1 MEPIYLTR
9 LLDAP
14 SATTTGVNP
23 SVVNA
28 SEQPENL
35 QGLIPITKMFDVDT
49 FEGADGNRY
58 RVQGFDAPEVSKL
71 FRDNE
76 TGGATYKP
84 GTAGGTGSLKAFNKF
99 MQDNGPFYIRDM
111 DVDAAHDRKTGR
123 VIDSQGRDVG
133 EQMMLAGAVK
143 IHEGVTADQLEDRAF
158 GQYARSLGYSDPNQ
172 EKYDALASD
181 INQAMVS
188 EGYDPMVFKK
198 MAINEAEYARNPD
211 AYLSDIV
218 KYRSNDRDIMNR
230 AYSPF
235 SSSFG
240 SAFVG
245 VKEAG
250 YGIASMIG
258 TVIGDKDLENW
269 GESGVY
275 RAGDELSQRAQ
286 VLLDYKEVENAGDA
300 FQFVANNVAMS
311 LPYMATTMAS
321 IAAAGPTM
329 GASLA
334 VPASLYT
341 GAIWNE
347 QADDAKSAALALTGG
362 VMQGAIDIFGGKV
375 LLSTFGKMGTPKE
388 ILKAGADEFKRLNIP
403 EETAALMTKQQLAK
417 VSTEM
422 ADIVK
427 KQIRSRERI
436 GEILKGSGVGA
447 ASEAV
452 TEATQELIGYTAAH
466 LKDDSFNFTDAS
478 ERMISAAVAG
488 GSIGGAFSGAGG
500 LWDQAKTEQAIWAGS
515 TADGSGVSNSGT
527 RAQEELAKYGGIA
540 SNEENADRA
549 RLQVSIKNDIATDLL
564 KKRQLGATLTQEET
578 TKLREVQTD
587 DSFGDKGA
595 RGDMDAEVKNL
606 SDLLWKGVSEI
617 PGLWRGSTRN
627 AFTETLKS
635 QSRAVRKLSG
645 MFGGELQKTFSGAT
659 FEEFKGNL
667 AAKYE
672 NMVGDSTEIYAKL
685 NYGRRVSGKDRGRIS
700 DELYEIGQASVDKD
714 GNPDY
719 SKIPQVI
726 NEINAKRKGDQKID
740 PNLAQDY
747 KSVLENAEKTA
758 QAMWSD
764 QNKYY
769 KEAGGELGKVKNYL
783 ATFKTLDKAAVARE
797 QVKFK
802 ALLKGE
808 YNLSDKAANDIV
820 ENILE
825 NPLKA
830 DIDGLLNGDGAFSV
844 TKGTPIPGSHRS
856 RSLGL
861 AQNTKFAN
869 FMERDFFANVDY
881 AAKSAARFQGYQKY
895 VGINGNVINQLLEE
909 AKAEGVPQV
918 AIDKLGRQMRDY
930 LDAESGNYKR
940 ATSEFGKSIQRIQ
953 KNFITYMVFVG
964 LPLATVSSLVELSL
978 TMKSLSNEQ
987 IFGKGGIKVMGQEL
1001 GNMFYN
1007 AGGEMA
1013 SVVTRTHFTNRESA
1027 AMKQLRELG
1036 YFDSQVGAAS
1046 KTGVTETNA
1055 LRQSL
1060 LSVFFKWNGLQ
1071 GWTQMTRAI
1080 RAGISWDYMF
1090 NHLETISGHP
1100 EGYPLTNAVEE
1111 AYEHLRNLGLDTG
1124 KINELTVLGIKTKL
1138 GTATEADM
1146 ARLKDLT
1153 QVATTNFINDAIM
1166 MPGAAN
1172 RPLIYQDPR
1181 FALFTQFQGFIS
1193 VFQSTFIPKL
1203 WGEYIKRGSPEMTY
1217 QAFSM
1222 MVLMIAMGFASQE
1235 LKDRLKFGG
1244 ENPYL
1249 DDFEKGRRAINSS
1262 GLLGT
1267 GERVINT
1274 VFPIYQ
1280 SRTDNVG
1287 EWAAGEVIGQ
1297 APVLSSITSMAGG
1310 IADLIQQDTDMGVN
1324 KLLKATPIGPFT
1336 ALRHKVRDA
1345 ITGKNKNDWEI

>member
-1 MEPIYLTR
+1 MPQYLEEMLDLPTPSAAGITPPVAAAPE
-9 LLDAP
+9 LLD
-14 SATTTGVNP
+14 
-23 SVVNA
+23 
-28 SEQPENL
+28 EL
-35 QGLIPITKMFDVDT
+35 KGLPQVAKLLDYDT
-49 FEGADGNRY
+49 AVGTDGGSPY
-58 RVQGFDAPEVSKL
+58 RFQGFDAPEIAKVIHDKVTG
-71 FRDNE
+71 E
-76 TGGATYKP
+76 TTYKP
-84 GTAGGTGSLKAFNKF
+84 GTAGGMGSLKAFEKF
-99 MQDNGPFYIRDM
+99 MAENGPFYIKDM
-111 DVDAAHDRKTGR
+111 GVDAAHDRRTGR
-123 VIDSQGRDVG
+123 LLDSQGRDVIN
-133 EQMMLAGAVK
+133 ELMISGAAKPVT
-143 IHEGVTADQLEDRAF
+143 GVTADQLESVSF
-158 GQYARSLGYSDPNQ
+158 GQYLKSSGYSDPNQ

-181 INQAMVS
+181 INHAMVS
-188 EGYDPMVFKK
+188 EGYDPMVFKE
-198 MAINEAEYARNPD
+198 MAINEAQYASNPE

-235 SSSFG
+235 SSAFG
-240 SAFVG
+240 SALVG

-250 YGIASMIG
+250 YGMASMIG
-258 TVIGDKDLENW
+258 NSLGLEELENW

-275 RAGDELSQRAQ
+275 RAGDEISQRAQ
-286 VLLDYKEVENAGDA
+286 VLLDYKEVEDAGDA
-300 FQFVANNVAMS
+300 FEFVANNVAMS

-347 QADDAKSAALALTGG
+347 QADDAKSASLALTGG
-362 VMQGAIDIFGGKV
+362 VMQGVIDVAGGKF
-375 LLSTFGKMGTPKE
+375 LLNSFGKMGTPKE
-388 ILKAGADEFKRLNIP
+388 ILKKGKEELIKLGKSP
-403 EETAALMTKQQLAK
+403 EDIANMTKIELAK

-422 ADIVK
+422 ADLVK
-427 KQIRSRERI
+427 GQIRSRERI
-436 GEILKGSGVGA
+436 GEILKGVGISGS
-447 ASEAV
+447 SEAA

-466 LKDDSFNFTDAS
+466 LKDDSFNFTDAAD
-478 ERMISAAVAG
+478 RMVSAAVAG
-488 GSIGGAFSGAGG
+488 GSIGGAFSSAGS

-515 TADGSGVSNSGT
+515 TADGSGVSDSGT
-527 RAQEELAKYGGIA
+527 RAQEELAKFGKIA
-540 SNEENADRA
+540 TNEENADEA
-549 RLQVSIKNDIATDLL
+549 RVKA
-564 KKRQLGATLTQEET
+564 K
-578 TKLREVQTD
+578 VQTND
-587 DSFGDKGA
+587 TDSFGDKGA

-606 SDLLWKGVSEI
+606 SDLLWKGVTEI

-635 QSRAVRKLSG
+635 QSRSVRKLAD
-645 MFGGELQKTFSGAT
+645 MFGGNLQKTFSGAS
-659 FEEFKGNL
+659 FEEFKANL
-667 AAKYE
+667 ASKYE

-685 NYGRRVSGKDRGRIS
+685 NYGRRVNSKDRGRIS
-700 DELYEIGQASVDKD
+700 DELYEIGQAAVDKD

-726 NEINAKRKGDQKID
+726 SEINAKRKGDQKID
-740 PNLAQDY
+740 PNLAQEY

-758 QAMWSD
+758 QAMYED

-769 KEAGGELGKVKNYL
+769 EEAGGKLGKVKNYL
-783 ATFKTLDKAAVARE
+783 ATFKTLDKAAIARE
-797 QVKFK
+797 PVKFK
-802 ALLKGE
+802 VLLKEE
-808 YNLSDKAANDIV
+808 YNLSDKAANEIV
-820 ENILE
+820 ENILD

-830 DIDGLLNGDGAFSV
+830 DIDGLLDGDGAFSV

-861 AQNTKFAN
+861 AQNKKFAN

-909 AKAEGVPQV
+909 AKAEGVPQ
-918 AIDKLGRQMRDY
+918 ADIDKLAKQMRDY

-940 ATSEFGKSIQRIQ
+940 ATSEFGKLIQKIQ

-978 TMKSLSNEQ
+978 TMKGLSNEQ
-987 IFGKGGIKVMGQEL
+987 IFGKGGIKTMGKEL
-1001 GNMFYN
+1001 ANMFYN
-1007 AGGEMA
+1007 AGGELA
-1013 SVVTRTHFTNRESA
+1013 SVVTRKHFTNRESA
-1027 AMKQLRELG
+1027 AMQQLRELG

-1055 LRQSL
+1055 LRQNL

-1080 RAGISWDYMF
+1080 RAGIAWDYMF

-1124 KINELTVLGIKTKL
+1124 KINELTILGLKVKL
-1138 GTATEADM
+1138 DTATEAEL

-1280 SRTDNVG
+1280 SRTDSVG
-1287 EWAAGEVIGQ
+1287 EWAAGEVVGQ

-1310 IADLIQQDTDMGVN
+1310 VADLIQQDTDMGVN

-1345 ITGKNKNDWEI
+1345 ITGKNENDWEI

>member
-1 MEPIYLTR
+1 MPQYLNDI
-9 LLDAP
+9 LDQPTAKA
-14 SATTTGVNP
+14 SGATPPVAGATELP
-23 SVVNA
+23 F
-28 SEQPENL
+28 EL
-35 QGLIPITKMFDVDT
+35 QGLPQVTELLDVDT
-49 FEGADGNRY
+49 VLGSDGGGSY
-58 RVQGFDAPEVSKL
+58 RVQGIDAPEVAKVI
-71 FRDNE
+71 RNDE
-76 TGGATYKP
+76 TGETTYKP
-84 GTAGGTGSLKAFNKF
+84 GTAGGTGSLKAFQEF
-99 MQDNGPFYIRDM
+99 MDTNGPFYIKDM
-111 DVDAAHDRKTGR
+111 GVDAAYGR
-123 VIDSQGRDVG
+123 RTARILDAQGRDVVT
-133 EQMMLAGAVK
+133 EMMISGALDPVT
-143 IHEGVTADQLEDRAF
+143 GVTAEQLQDRAF
-158 GQYARSLGYSDPNQ
+158 GKYARTSEYSDPNQ
-172 EKYDALASD
+172 ERYDALATD
-181 INQAMVS
+181 VQQAMAS
-188 EGYDPMVFKK
+188 QGYDPMQFKA
-198 MAINEAEYARNPD
+198 MAINEAQYASNPE

-235 SSSFG
+235 SNSVG
-240 SAFVG
+240 TALVG

-250 YGIASMIG
+250 YGMASLIG
-258 TVIGDKDLENW
+258 NSIGNEDLENW
-269 GESGVY
+269 AESGVY
-275 RAGDELSQRAQ
+275 RAGDVMSKRAQ

-300 FQFVANNVAMS
+300 FQFVANNTAMS

-334 VPASLYT
+334 IPASLYT

-362 VMQGAIDIFGGKV
+362 VMQGVIDVMGGRF
-375 LLSTFGKMGTPKE
+375 LLKSFGKMGTPKE
-388 ILKAGADEFKRLNIP
+388 ILKAGSDELKRLEIP
-403 EETAALMTKQQLAK
+403 EDVAALLTKQQLAK

-436 GEILKGSGVGA
+436 GEILKGTGAGA
-447 ASEAV
+447 ASESV
-452 TEATQELIGYTAAH
+452 TEATQEFIGYTAAH
-466 LKDDSFNFTDAS
+466 LKDDSFNFTDALD
-478 ERMISAAVAG
+478 RVVSAAIAG
-488 GSIGGAFSGAGG
+488 GSIGGAFSSAGS
-500 LWDQAKTEQAIWAGS
+500 LWDQAKTEQAVWAGS
-515 TADGSGVSNSGT
+515 RADGSGTSDSGT
-527 RAQEELAKYGGIA
+527 RAQEELAKYGRIA
-540 SNEENADRA
+540 TNEENADEA
-549 RLQVSIKNDIATDLL
+549 RGKVYPEGKSKSKGNS
-564 KKRQLGATLTQEET
+564 KKARSRLNNQP
-578 TKLREVQTD
+578 
-587 DSFGDKGA
+587 DSFGDKGS
-595 RGDMDAEVKNL
+595 RGDLKAEVKNL

-627 AFTETLKS
+627 AFTETLKG
-635 QSRAVRKLSG
+635 QSRAIRKLSG

-672 NMVGDSTEIYAKL
+672 NMMGNPLEIYAKL
-685 NYGRRVSGKDRGRIS
+685 NYGRRVNAKDRGRIS
-700 DELYEIGQASVDKD
+700 DDLYEIGQAAVDKD

-726 NEINAKRKGDQKID
+726 SEINAKRKGEEID

-747 KSVLENAEKTA
+747 KNVLENAEKTA
-758 QAMWSD
+758 QSMWSD

-769 KEAGGELGKVKNYL
+769 EEAGGALGKVKNYL
-783 ATFKTLDKAAVARE
+783 ATFKTLDKAAIARE

-802 ALLKGE
+802 ALLKEE

-830 DIDGLLNGDGAFSV
+830 DIDGLLAGDGAFSV

-861 AQNTKFAN
+861 AQNKKFAQ

-895 VGINGNVINQLLEE
+895 VGLNGKIINQLLEE
-909 AKAEGVPQV
+909 AKAEGVPQD
-918 AIDKLGRQMRDY
+918 AIDKLARQMRDY

-940 ATSEFGKSIQRIQ
+940 ATSEFGKLIQKIQ

-978 TMKSLSNEQ
+978 TMKGLTNEQ
-987 IFGKGGIKVMGQEL
+987 IFGKGGLKVMGQEL

-1007 AGGEMA
+1007 AGGELA
-1013 SVVTRTHFTNRESA
+1013 SVVTRRHFTNRESS
-1027 AMKQLRELG
+1027 AMQRLRELG
-1036 YFDSQVGAAS
+1036 YFDNQVGAAS

-1055 LRQSL
+1055 LRQNL

-1080 RAGISWDYMF
+1080 RAGIAWDYMYD
-1090 NHLETISGHP
+1090 HLETITMHP
-1100 EGYPLTNAVEE
+1100 QGEPLTNAVEE
-1111 AYEHLRNLGLDTG
+1111 AHEALRNLG
-1124 KINELTVLGIKTKL
+1124 INQGDITQLTVL
-1138 GTATEADM
+1138 ATLVENGMADEADM

-1222 MVLMIAMGFASQE
+1222 MVLMISMGFASQE

-1267 GERVINT
+1267 GERVFNT

-1297 APVLSSITSMAGG
+1297 APVLSSITSMVGG
-1310 IADLIQQDTDMGVN
+1310 VTDLIEQDTEMGVN

>member
-1 MEPIYLTR
+1 MPQYLEEMLDLPTPSAAGITPPVAAAPE
-9 LLDAP
+9 LLDELKGLPQVSKLLDYDTAIGTDGGAP
-14 SATTTGVNP
+14 
-23 SVVNA
+23 
-28 SEQPENL
+28 
-35 QGLIPITKMFDVDT
+35 
-49 FEGADGNRY
+49 Y
-58 RVQGFDAPEVSKL
+58 RFQGFDAPEIAKVIYDSV
-71 FRDNE
+71 

-84 GTAGGTGSLKAFNKF
+84 GTAGGMGSLKAFEKF
-99 MQDNGPFYIRDM
+99 MAENGPFYIKDM
-111 DVDAAHDRKTGR
+111 GVDAAHDRRTGR
-123 VIDSQGRDVG
+123 LLDSQGRDVIT
-133 EQMMLAGAVK
+133 ELMISGAAKPVT
-143 IHEGVTADQLEDRAF
+143 GVTADQLESVAF
-158 GQYARSLGYSDPNQ
+158 GQYFKTSGYSDPNQ

-188 EGYDPMVFKK
+188 EGYDPMVFKE

-235 SSSFG
+235 SSALG
-240 SAFVG
+240 SALVG
-245 VKEAG
+245 AKEAG

-258 TVIGDKDLENW
+258 NSLGLKELENW
-269 GESGVY
+269 GEAGVY
-275 RAGDELSQRAQ
+275 RAGDEMSRRAQ

-300 FQFVANNVAMS
+300 FEFVANNVAMS

-347 QADDAKSAALALTGG
+347 QADDAKSASLALTGG

-388 ILKAGADEFKRLNIP
+388 ILKAAADEFKRLNIP
-403 EETAALMTKQQLAK
+403 EETAALMTKQQLAR

-515 TADGSGVSNSGT
+515 TADGSGVSDSGT
-527 RAQEELAKYGGIA
+527 RAQEELAKYGSIA
-540 SNEENADRA
+540 TNEENADEA
-549 RLQVSIKNDIATDLL
+549 RDNVRFKKDRLDYLL
-564 KKRQLGATLTQEET
+564 EKRRSKTSLTQSEISEM
-578 TKLREVQTD
+578 RELQAE

-595 RGDMDAEVKNL
+595 RGDMAAEVKNL
-606 SDLLWKGVSEI
+606 SDLLWKGVTEI

-635 QSRAVRKLSG
+635 QSRAVRKLAD
-645 MFGGELQKTFSGAT
+645 MFGGNLQKTFSGAS

-672 NMVGDSTEIYAKL
+672 NMVGDPTEIYAKL
-685 NYGRRVSGKDRGRIS
+685 NSGRRVNTKDRGRIS
-700 DELYEIGQASVDKD
+700 DDLYEIGQAAVDKD

-719 SKIPQVI
+719 SKVPDVI
-726 NEINAKRKGDQKID
+726 NEINTKRKGDQKID
-740 PNLAQDY
+740 PNLAQEY
-747 KSVLENAEKTA
+747 KKVLENAEKTA
-758 QAMWSD
+758 QAMYED
-764 QNKYY
+764 QSKYY
-769 KEAGGELGKVKNYL
+769 EEAGGKLGKVKNYL
-783 ATFKTLDKAAVARE
+783 ATYKTLDKAAVARE
-797 QVKFK
+797 PVKFK
-802 ALLKGE
+802 VLLKEE
-808 YNLSDKAANDIV
+808 YNLSDKAANEIV
-820 ENILE
+820 ENILD

-830 DIDGLLNGDGAFSV
+830 DIDGLLDGDGAFSV

-861 AQNTKFAN
+861 AQNKKFAN

-909 AKAEGVPQV
+909 AKAEGVPQ
-918 AIDKLGRQMRDY
+918 ADIDKLARQMRDY

-940 ATSEFGKSIQRIQ
+940 ATSEFGKMIQKIQ

-978 TMKSLSNEQ
+978 TMKGLSNEQ
-987 IFGKGGIKVMGQEL
+987 IFGKGGIKTMGKEL
-1001 GNMFYN
+1001 ANMFYN
-1007 AGGEMA
+1007 AGGELA
-1013 SVVTRTHFTNRESA
+1013 SVVTRKHFTNRESA
-1027 AMKQLRELG
+1027 AMQRLRELG

-1055 LRQSL
+1055 LRQNL

-1080 RAGISWDYMF
+1080 RAGIAWDYMF

-1124 KINELTVLGIKTKL
+1124 KINELTILGLKVKL
-1138 GTATEADM
+1138 DTATETEL

-1267 GERVINT
+1267 GERVLNT

-1280 SRTDNVG
+1280 SRTDNIG
-1287 EWAAGEVIGQ
+1287 EWAAGEVVGQ
-1297 APVLSSITSMAGG
+1297 APALSSITSMAGG
-1310 IADLIQQDTDMGVN
+1310 VADLIQQDTDMGVN

>member
-1 MEPIYLTR
+1 MPQYLEEMLDLPTPSAAGITPPVAAAPE
-9 LLDAP
+9 LLDELKGLPQVSKLLDYDTAIGTDGGAP
-14 SATTTGVNP
+14 
-23 SVVNA
+23 
-28 SEQPENL
+28 
-35 QGLIPITKMFDVDT
+35 
-49 FEGADGNRY
+49 Y
-58 RVQGFDAPEVSKL
+58 RFQGFDAPEIAKVINDSV
-71 FRDNE
+71 

-84 GTAGGTGSLKAFNKF
+84 GTAGGMGSLKAFEKF
-99 MQDNGPFYIRDM
+99 MAENGPFYIKDM
-111 DVDAAHDRKTGR
+111 GVDAAHDRRTGR
-123 VIDSQGRDVG
+123 LLDSQGRDVIT
-133 EQMMLAGAVK
+133 ELMISGAAKPVT
-143 IHEGVTADQLEDRAF
+143 GVTADQLESVAF
-158 GQYARSLGYSDPNQ
+158 GQYFKTSGYSDPNQ

-188 EGYDPMVFKK
+188 EGYDPMVFKD
-198 MAINEAEYARNPD
+198 MALNEAQYASNPD
-211 AYLSDIV
+211 AYLSDVV

-230 AYSPF
+230 AYSPL
-235 SSSFG
+235 STSFG
-240 SAFVG
+240 TALVG

-250 YGIASMIG
+250 YGISSMIG
-258 TVIGDKDLENW
+258 NSLGLEELENW
-269 GESGVY
+269 GEAGVY
-275 RAGDELSQRAQ
+275 RAGDEMSRRAQ

-300 FQFVANNVAMS
+300 FEFVANNVAMS

-362 VMQGAIDIFGGKV
+362 VMQGAIDVAGGKF
-375 LLSTFGKMGTPKE
+375 LLNSFGKMGTPKE
-388 ILKAGADEFKRLNIP
+388 ILKKGKEELIRLGKSP
-403 EETAALMTKQQLAK
+403 EDIANMTKIELAK

-422 ADIVK
+422 ADLVK
-427 KQIRSRERI
+427 GQIRSRERI
-436 GEILKGSGVGA
+436 GEVLKGVGISGT
-447 ASEAV
+447 SEAA

-466 LKDDSFNFTDAS
+466 LKDDSFNFTDAAD
-478 ERMISAAVAG
+478 RMISAAVAG
-488 GSIGGAFSGAGG
+488 GSIGGAFSSAGS

-515 TADGSGVSNSGT
+515 TADGSGVSDSGT
-527 RAQEELAKYGGIA
+527 RAQEELAKYGKIA
-540 SNEENADRA
+540 TNEENADEA
-549 RLQVSIKNDIATDLL
+549 RVKAKEQTNAT
-564 KKRQLGATLTQEET
+564 
-578 TKLREVQTD
+578 

-595 RGDMDAEVKNL
+595 RGDMAAEVKNL
-606 SDLLWKGVSEI
+606 SDLLWKGVTEI

-635 QSRAVRKLSG
+635 QSRAVRKLAD
-645 MFGGELQKTFSGAT
+645 MFGGNLQKTFSGAS
-659 FEEFKGNL
+659 FEEFKANL
-667 AAKYE
+667 ASKYE

-685 NYGRRVSGKDRGRIS
+685 NSGRRVNTKDRGRIS
-700 DELYEIGQASVDKD
+700 DDLYEIGQAAVDKD

-719 SKIPQVI
+719 SKVPDVI

-740 PNLAQDY
+740 PNLAQEY
-747 KSVLENAEKTA
+747 KKVLENAEKTA
-758 QAMWSD
+758 QAMYED
-764 QNKYY
+764 QSKYY
-769 KEAGGELGKVKNYL
+769 EEAGGKLGKVKNYL

-797 QVKFK
+797 PVKFK
-802 ALLKGE
+802 VLLKEE
-808 YNLSDKAANDIV
+808 YNLSDKAANEIV
-820 ENILE
+820 ENILD

-830 DIDGLLNGDGAFSV
+830 DIDGLLDGDGAFSV

-861 AQNTKFAN
+861 AQNKKFAN

-909 AKAEGVPQV
+909 AKAEGVPQ
-918 AIDKLGRQMRDY
+918 ADIDKLGRQMRDY

-940 ATSEFGKSIQRIQ
+940 ATSEFGKMIQKIQ

-978 TMKSLSNEQ
+978 TMKGLSNEQ
-987 IFGKGGIKVMGQEL
+987 IFGKGGIKTMGKEL
-1001 GNMFYN
+1001 ANMFYN
-1007 AGGEMA
+1007 AGGELA
-1013 SVVTRTHFTNRESA
+1013 SVVTRKHFTNKESA
-1027 AMKQLRELG
+1027 AMQQLRELG

-1055 LRQSL
+1055 LRQNL

-1080 RAGISWDYMF
+1080 RAGIAWDYMF

-1124 KINELTVLGIKTKL
+1124 KINELTILGLKVKL
-1138 GTATEADM
+1138 DTATETEL

-1287 EWAAGEVIGQ
+1287 EWAAGEVVGQ

-1310 IADLIQQDTDMGVN
+1310 VADLIQQDTDMGVN

>member
-1 MEPIYLTR
+1 MPQYLNDI
-9 LLDAP
+9 LDQPTAKA
-14 SATTTGVNP
+14 SGATPPVAGATELP
-23 SVVNA
+23 F
-28 SEQPENL
+28 EL
-35 QGLIPITKMFDVDT
+35 QGLPQVTELLDVDT
-49 FEGADGNRY
+49 VLGSDGGGSY
-58 RVQGFDAPEVSKL
+58 RVQGIDAPEVAKVI
-71 FRDNE
+71 RNDE
-76 TGGATYKP
+76 TGETTYKP
-84 GTAGGTGSLKAFNKF
+84 GTAGGTGSLKAFQEF
-99 MQDNGPFYIRDM
+99 METNGPFYIKDM
-111 DVDAAHDRKTGR
+111 GVDAAYGR
-123 VIDSQGRDVG
+123 RTARILDSQGRDVAT
-133 EQMMLAGAVK
+133 EMMIAGALDPVT
-143 IHEGVTADQLEDRAF
+143 GVTAEQLQDRAF
-158 GQYARSLGYSDPNQ
+158 GKYARTSEYSDPNQ
-172 EKYDALASD
+172 DKYDALATD
-181 INQAMVS
+181 VQQAMAS
-188 EGYDPMVFKK
+188 QGYDPMLFKE
-198 MAINEAEYARNPD
+198 MAVNEAEYARNPD

-240 SAFVG
+240 SALVG

-250 YGIASMIG
+250 YGMASMIG
-258 TVIGDKDLENW
+258 NSLGLEDLENW
-269 GESGVY
+269 AESGVY
-275 RAGDELSQRAQ
+275 RAGDDLSKRAQ

-300 FQFVANNVAMS
+300 FEFVANNIAMS

-321 IAAAGPTM
+321 IAAAPATS

-347 QADDAKSAALALTGG
+347 QADDAKSATLALTGG
-362 VMQGAIDIFGGKV
+362 VMQGVIDVAGGKF
-375 LLSTFGKMGTPKE
+375 LLKSFGKMGTPKE
-388 ILKAGADEFKRLNIP
+388 ILEKGKEELVRLGKSP
-403 EETAALMTKQQLAK
+403 EEAAYMTKIELAK
-417 VSTEM
+417 VSTDM
-422 ADIVK
+422 ADVVK

-436 GEILKGSGVGA
+436 GEVLKGVGISA
-447 ASEAV
+447 GSESM

-466 LKDDSFNFTDAS
+466 LKDDSFNFTDAAD
-478 ERMISAAVAG
+478 RMISAAVAG
-488 GSIGGAFSGAGG
+488 GSIGGAFSGAGS

-515 TADGSGVSNSGT
+515 TADGSGTSDSGT
-527 RAQEELAKYGGIA
+527 RAQEELAKYGKIA
-540 SNEENADRA
+540 SNEENADEA
-549 RLQVSIKNDIATDLL
+549 RVKSKAQTN
-564 KKRQLGATLTQEET
+564 
-578 TKLREVQTD
+578 QTD
-587 DSFGDKGA
+587 SFRDKGA
-595 RGDMDAEVKNL
+595 RGDLKAEVKNL
-606 SDLLWKGVSEI
+606 SDLLWKGVTEI

-645 MFGGELQKTFSGAT
+645 MFGGELQRTFSGAS

-667 AAKYE
+667 ASKYE
-672 NMVGDSTEIYAKL
+672 NMVGDPTEIYAKL
-685 NYGRRVSGKDRGRIS
+685 NYGRRVSAKDRGRIS
-700 DELYEIGQASVDKD
+700 DELYEIGQAAVDKD

-719 SKIPQVI
+719 SKVPQVI
-726 NEINAKRKGDQKID
+726 NEINAKRKGEKID

-758 QAMWSD
+758 QAMWAD

-769 KEAGGELGKVKNYL
+769 EEAGGALGKVKNYL
-783 ATFKTLDKAAVARE
+783 ATFKTLDKAAVARD

-802 ALLKGE
+802 ALLKEE
-808 YNLSDKAANDIV
+808 YNLSDKAANEIV
-820 ENILE
+820 ENILD

-830 DIDGLLNGDGAFSV
+830 DIDGLLDGDGAFSV

-881 AAKSAARFQGYQKY
+881 AAKSAARYQGYQKY

-909 AKAEGVPQV
+909 AKAEGVPQDD
-918 AIDKLGRQMRDY
+918 IDKLGRQMRDY

-940 ATSEFGKSIQRIQ
+940 ATSEFGKMIQKIQ

-978 TMKSLSNEQ
+978 TMKGLSNEQ
-987 IFGKGGIKVMGQEL
+987 IFGKGGIKTMGKEL

-1007 AGGEMA
+1007 AGGELA
-1013 SVVTRTHFTNRESA
+1013 SVVTRRHFSNRESA
-1027 AMKQLRELG
+1027 AMQNLRELG

-1055 LRQSL
+1055 LRQNL

-1080 RAGISWDYMF
+1080 RAGIAWDYMF

-1124 KINELTVLGIKTKL
+1124 KINELTILGLKVKL
-1138 GTATEADM
+1138 DTTTEADL

-1287 EWAAGEVIGQ
+1287 EWAAGEVVGQ
-1297 APVLSSITSMAGG
+1297 APVLSSITSMVGG
-1310 IADLIQQDTDMGVN
+1310 VTDLIEQDTDMGVN

-1336 ALRHKVRDA
+1336 AIRHKVRDA

>member
-1 MEPIYLTR
+1 MDLSK
-9 LLDAP
+9 LLDTP
-14 SATTTGVNP
+14 SAITTGVDP
-23 SVVNA
+23 SVVSA
-28 SEQPENL
+28 SELPENL
-35 QGLIPITKMFDVDT
+35 QGLSQVTKLFDADT
-49 FEGADGNRY
+49 VEGSDGERY
-58 RVQGFDAPEVSKL
+58 RIQGFDAPEVSKM

-99 MQDNGPFYIRDM
+99 MQENGPFYIQDM
-111 DVDAAHDRKTGR
+111 GVDAAFGRKTGR
-123 VIDSQGRDVG
+123 LIDSQGRDVG
-133 EQMMLAGAVK
+133 EQMMIAGAVK
-143 IHEGVTADQLEDRAF
+143 PVEGVTADQLESVAF
-158 GQYARSLGYSDPNQ
+158 GKFIKSSGYSDPNQ

-188 EGYDPMVFKK
+188 EGYDPMVFKE
-198 MAINEAEYARNPD
+198 MAVNEAEYARNPD

-240 SAFVG
+240 SALVG

-250 YGIASMIG
+250 YGMASMIG
-258 TVIGDKDLENW
+258 NSLGLEDLENW
-269 GESGVY
+269 AESGVY

-300 FQFVANNVAMS
+300 FEFVANNIAMS

-321 IAAAGPTM
+321 IAAAPFTGYT
-329 GASLA
+329 SLA

-347 QADDAKSAALALTGG
+347 QADDAKSASLALTGG
-362 VMQGAIDIFGGKV
+362 VMQGVIDVAGGKF
-375 LLSTFGKMGTPKE
+375 LLKSFGKMGTPKE
-388 ILKAGADEFKRLNIP
+388 ILEKGKQELVRLGKSP
-403 EETAALMTKQQLAK
+403 EEAAYMTKIELAK
-417 VSTEM
+417 VSTDM
-422 ADIVK
+422 ADVVK

-436 GEILKGSGVGA
+436 GEVLKGVGISA
-447 ASEAV
+447 GSESM
-452 TEATQELIGYTAAH
+452 TEAAQEFIGYTAAH
-466 LKDDSFNFTDAS
+466 LKDDSFNFTDAVD
-478 ERMISAAVAG
+478 RMVSAAVAG
-488 GSIGGAFSGAGG
+488 GSIGGAFSGAGS

-515 TADGSGVSNSGT
+515 TADGSGTSDSGT
-527 RAQEELAKYGGIA
+527 RAQEELAKYGRIA
-540 SNEENADRA
+540 TNEENADQA
-549 RLQVSIKNDIATDLL
+549 RDEVITKNNTVTDLL
-564 KKRQLGATLTQEET
+564 KKRQLGARLTQDEMSQ
-578 TKLREVQTD
+578 LREAQTD
-587 DSFGDKGA
+587 DSFRDKGA
-595 RGDMDAEVKNL
+595 RGDLKAEVNNL
-606 SDLLWKGVSEI
+606 SDLLWKGVTEI

-645 MFGGELQKTFSGAT
+645 MFGGELQRTFSGAS

-667 AAKYE
+667 ASKYE
-672 NMVGDSTEIYAKL
+672 NMVGDPTEIYAKL
-685 NYGRRVSGKDRGRIS
+685 NYGRRVSAKDRGRIS
-700 DELYEIGQASVDKD
+700 DDLYEIGQAAVDKD

-719 SKIPQVI
+719 SKVPQVI
-726 NEINAKRKGDQKID
+726 NEINAKRKGEKID

-758 QAMWSD
+758 QAMWAD

-769 KEAGGELGKVKNYL
+769 EEAGGALGKVKNYL
-783 ATFKTLDKAAVARE
+783 ATFKTLDKAAVARD

-802 ALLKGE
+802 ALLKEE
-808 YNLSDKAANDIV
+808 YNLSDKAANEIV
-820 ENILE
+820 ENILD

-830 DIDGLLNGDGAFSV
+830 DIDGLLDGDGAFSV

-881 AAKSAARFQGYQKY
+881 AAKSAARYQGYQKY

-909 AKAEGVPQV
+909 AKAEGVPQDD
-918 AIDKLGRQMRDY
+918 IDKLGRQMRDY

-940 ATSEFGKSIQRIQ
+940 ATSEFGKMIQKIQ

-978 TMKSLSNEQ
+978 TMKGLSNEQ
-987 IFGKGGIKVMGQEL
+987 IFGKGGIKTMGKEL

-1007 AGGEMA
+1007 AGGELA
-1013 SVVTRTHFTNRESA
+1013 SVVTRRHFSNRESA
-1027 AMKQLRELG
+1027 AMQNLRELG

-1055 LRQSL
+1055 LRQNL

-1080 RAGISWDYMF
+1080 RAGIAWDYMF

-1124 KINELTVLGIKTKL
+1124 KINELTILGLKVKL
-1138 GTATEADM
+1138 DTTTEADL

-1287 EWAAGEVIGQ
+1287 EWAAGEVVGQ

-1310 IADLIQQDTDMGVN
+1310 VADLIQQDTDMGVN

-1336 ALRHKVRDA
+1336 AIRHKVRDA

>member
-1 MEPIYLTR
+1 MDLSK
-9 LLDAP
+9 LLDTP
-14 SATTTGVNP
+14 SAITTGVDP
-23 SVVNA
+23 SVVSA
-28 SEQPENL
+28 SELPENL
-35 QGLIPITKMFDVDT
+35 QGLSQVTKLFDADT
-49 FEGADGNRY
+49 VEGSDGERY
-58 RVQGFDAPEVSKL
+58 RIQGFDAPEVSKM
-71 FRDNE
+71 FRDYE

-99 MQDNGPFYIRDM
+99 MQENGPFYIQDTG
-111 DVDAAHDRKTGR
+111 VAAAFGRKTGR
-123 VIDSQGRDVG
+123 LIDSQGRDVG
-133 EQMMLAGAVK
+133 EQMMIAGAVK
-143 IHEGVTADQLEDRAF
+143 PVEGVTADQLESVAF
-158 GQYARSLGYSDPNQ
+158 GKFVKSSGYSDPNQ
-172 EKYDALASD
+172 DKYDALASD

-188 EGYDPMVFKK
+188 EGYDPMVFKE
-198 MAINEAEYARNPD
+198 MAINEAQYASNPD

-240 SAFVG
+240 SALVG

-258 TVIGDKDLENW
+258 NVIGDKDLENW

-515 TADGSGVSNSGT
+515 TSDGSGTSNSGT
-527 RAQEELAKYGGIA
+527 RAQEELSKYGKIA
-540 SNEENADRA
+540 TNEENADEA
-549 RLQVSIKNDIATDLL
+549 RVKSKA
-564 KKRQLGATLTQEET
+564 
-578 TKLREVQTD
+578 QTNQT

-645 MFGGELQKTFSGAT
+645 MFGGELQKTFSGAS

-700 DELYEIGQASVDKD
+700 DELYEIGQAAVDKD

-769 KEAGGELGKVKNYL
+769 QEAGGELGKVKNYL

-802 ALLKGE
+802 ALLKEE

-881 AAKSAARFQGYQKY
+881 AAKSAARYQGYQKY

-1013 SVVTRTHFTNRESA
+1013 SVVTRKHFTNRESA
-1027 AMKQLRELG
+1027 AMQQLRELG

-1055 LRQSL
+1055 LRQNL

-1138 GTATEADM
+1138 GTATEVDM

-1287 EWAAGEVIGQ
+1287 EWAAGEVVGQ

>member
-1 MEPIYLTR
+1 MDLSK
-9 LLDAP
+9 LLDTP
-14 SATTTGVNP
+14 STITTGVDP

-28 SEQPENL
+28 SEQSENP

-58 RVQGFDAPEVSKL
+58 RVQGFDAPEVSKM
-71 FRDNE
+71 FRDK

-84 GTAGGTGSLKAFNKF
+84 GTAGGTGSLKAFSKF
-99 MQDNGPFYIRDM
+99 MKENGPFYIRDM
-111 DVDAAHDRKTGR
+111 DVNAAHDRKTGR
-123 VIDSQGRDVG
+123 VVDSQGRDVG
-133 EQMMLAGAVK
+133 EQMMIADVFQPVG
-143 IHEGVTADQLEDRAF
+143 GVTADQLESVAF
-158 GQYARSLGYSDPNQ
+158 GKFIKSSSYSDPNQ
-172 EKYDALASD
+172 DKYDALASE

-188 EGYDPMVFKK
+188 EGYDPMVFKE

-218 KYRSNDRDIMNR
+218 KYRSNDRNIMNK

-235 SSSFG
+235 SSSLG
-240 SAFVG
+240 SALVG

-250 YGIASMIG
+250 YGFASLIG
-258 TVIGDKDLENW
+258 NSIGDASFENW
-269 GESGVY
+269 AESGVY
-275 RAGDELSQRAQ
+275 RAGDEMSRRAK

-300 FQFVANNVAMS
+300 FEYVGNNIAMS

-321 IAAAGPTM
+321 IAAAGPTL
-329 GASLA
+329 GASLS

-347 QADDAKSAALALTGG
+347 QADGAKSAALALTGG
-362 VMQGAIDIFGGKV
+362 VMQGAIDVFGGRV
-375 LLSTFGKMGTPKE
+375 LLKTFGKMGTPKE
-388 ILKAGADEFKRLNIP
+388 ILKAGSDELKGLGIT
-403 EETAALMTKQQLAK
+403 EEAAARMTKQQLAK

-436 GEILKGSGVGA
+436 GEMLKGAGIGA
-447 ASEAV
+447 ASESV

-466 LKDDSFNFTDAS
+466 LKDDSFDFTDAS

-500 LWDQAKTEQAIWAGS
+500 LWDQAKTEQAVWEGS
-515 TADGSGVSNSGT
+515 TADGSGTSDSGT
-527 RAQEELAKYGGIA
+527 RAQEELAKYGKIA
-540 SNEENADRA
+540 SNEENADEARA
-549 RLQVSIKNDIATDLL
+549 NSKS
-564 KKRQLGATLTQEET
+564 
-578 TKLREVQTD
+578 QTNKT
-587 DSFGDKGA
+587 DSFRDKGA
-595 RGDMDAEVKNL
+595 RGDLKAEAKNL

-627 AFTETLKS
+627 AFTENLKS

-685 NYGRRVSGKDRGRIS
+685 NYGKRVTDKDRRRIS
-700 DELYEIGQASVDKD
+700 DEIYEIGQAAVDKE

-719 SKIPQVI
+719 SKIPQAI
-726 NEINAKRKGDQKID
+726 NKINARRKGAEVD

-747 KSVLENAEKTA
+747 KKVLEDAEKTA
-758 QAMWSD
+758 QTMWAD

-783 ATFKTLDKAAVARE
+783 STFKTLDKAAVARE

-802 ALLKGE
+802 TLLKSQ
-808 YNLSDKAANDIV
+808 YRLSDRAANDIV

-830 DIDGLLNGDGAFSV
+830 DIDGLLEGDGAFSV
-844 TKGTPIPGSHRS
+844 TKGTPTPGSHRS

-861 AQNTKFAN
+861 AQNEKFAD
-869 FMERDFFANVDY
+869 FMERDFFTNVDY
-881 AAKSAARFQGYQKY
+881 AAKSAARYQGYQRY
-895 VGINGNVINQLLEE
+895 VGVNGSVINQLLEE
-909 AKAEGVPQV
+909 AKAQGVSQEAV
-918 AIDKLGRQMRDY
+918 DKLGRQMRDY

-987 IFGKGGIKVMGQEL
+987 IFGKGGVKAMGEEI

-1007 AGGEMA
+1007 AGGELS
-1013 SVVTRTHFTNRESA
+1013 SVVTRKHFSNKESA
-1027 AMKQLRELG
+1027 AMKQLRDLG
-1036 YFDSQVGAAS
+1036 YFDNQVGAAS

-1071 GWTQMTRAI
+1071 GFTQMTRAV
-1080 RAGISWDYMF
+1080 RAGIAWDYMF

-1124 KINELTVLGIKTKL
+1124 RINELTILGIKVESN
-1138 GTATEADM
+1138 TATEVDM
-1146 ARLKDLT
+1146 ARLKELT

-1203 WGEYIKRGSPEMTY
+1203 WGEYVKRGSPEMTY

-1222 MVLMIAMGFASQE
+1222 MVLMVAMGFASQE

-1249 DDFEKGRRAINSS
+1249 DDFGKGRRAINSS

-1287 EWAAGEVIGQ
+1287 EWAAGEVVGQ
-1297 APVLSSITSMAGG
+1297 APALSAIVSLAGG
-1310 IADLIQQDTDMGVN
+1310 VTDSMQQDTEMGVN
-1324 KLLKATPIGPFT
+1324 KLLKGTPIGPFT

-1345 ITGKNKNDWEI
+1345 ITGKDKNDWEI

>member
-1 MEPIYLTR
+1 MPQYLNDI
-9 LLDAP
+9 LDQPTAKA
-14 SATTTGVNP
+14 SGATPPVAGATELP
-23 SVVNA
+23 F
-28 SEQPENL
+28 EL
-35 QGLIPITKMFDVDT
+35 QGLPQVTELLDVDT
-49 FEGADGNRY
+49 VLGSDGGGSY
-58 RVQGFDAPEVSKL
+58 RVQGIDAPEVAKVI
-71 FRDNE
+71 RDDE
-76 TGGATYKP
+76 TGETTYKP
-84 GTAGGTGSLKAFNKF
+84 GTAGGTGSLKAFQEF
-99 MQDNGPFYIRDM
+99 MDTNGPFYIKDM
-111 DVDAAHDRKTGR
+111 GVDAAYGR
-123 VIDSQGRDVG
+123 RTARILDSQGRDVAT
-133 EQMMLAGAVK
+133 EMMISGALDPVT
-143 IHEGVTADQLEDRAF
+143 GVTAEQLQDRAF
-158 GQYARSLGYSDPNQ
+158 GKYARTSGYSDPNQ
-172 EKYDALASD
+172 ERYDALATD
-181 INQAMVS
+181 VQQAMAS
-188 EGYDPMVFKK
+188 QGYDPMQFKA
-198 MAINEAEYARNPD
+198 MAINEAQYASNPE

-235 SSSFG
+235 SNSFG
-240 SAFVG
+240 TALVG

-250 YGIASMIG
+250 YGMASLIG
-258 TVIGDKDLENW
+258 NSIGNEDLENW
-269 GESGVY
+269 AESGVY
-275 RAGDELSQRAQ
+275 RAGDVMSKRAQ

-300 FQFVANNVAMS
+300 FQFVANNTAMS

-334 VPASLYT
+334 IPASLYT

-362 VMQGAIDIFGGKV
+362 VMQGVIDVMGGRF
-375 LLSTFGKMGTPKE
+375 LLKSFGKMGTPKE
-388 ILKAGADEFKRLNIP
+388 ILKAGSDELKRLEIP
-403 EETAALMTKQQLAK
+403 EDVAALLTKQQLAK

-436 GEILKGSGVGA
+436 GEILKGTGAGA
-447 ASEAV
+447 ASESV
-452 TEATQELIGYTAAH
+452 TEATQEFIGYTAAH
-466 LKDDSFNFTDAS
+466 LKDDSFNFTDALD
-478 ERMISAAVAG
+478 RVVSAAIAG
-488 GSIGGAFSGAGG
+488 GSIGGAFSSAGS
-500 LWDQAKTEQAIWAGS
+500 LWDQAKTEQAVWAGS
-515 TADGSGVSNSGT
+515 RADGSGTSDSGT
-527 RAQEELAKYGGIA
+527 RAQEELAKYGRIA
-540 SNEENADRA
+540 TNEENADEA
-549 RLQVSIKNDIATDLL
+549 RGKVYPEGKSKSKGNS
-564 KKRQLGATLTQEET
+564 KKARSRLNNQP
-578 TKLREVQTD
+578 
-587 DSFGDKGA
+587 DSFGDKGS
-595 RGDMDAEVKNL
+595 RGDLKAEVKNL

-627 AFTETLKS
+627 AFTETLKG
-635 QSRAVRKLSG
+635 QSRAIRKLSG

-672 NMVGDSTEIYAKL
+672 NMMGNPLEIYAKL
-685 NYGRRVSGKDRGRIS
+685 NYGRRVNAKDRGRIS
-700 DELYEIGQASVDKD
+700 DDLYEIGQAAVDKD

-726 NEINAKRKGDQKID
+726 SEINAKRKGEKID

-747 KSVLENAEKTA
+747 KNVLENAEKTA
-758 QAMWSD
+758 QSMWSD

-769 KEAGGELGKVKNYL
+769 EEAGGALGKVKNYL
-783 ATFKTLDKAAVARE
+783 ATFKTLDKAAIARE

-802 ALLKGE
+802 ALLKEE

-830 DIDGLLNGDGAFSV
+830 DIDGLLAGDGAFSV

-861 AQNTKFAN
+861 AQNKKFAQ

-895 VGINGNVINQLLEE
+895 VGLNGKIINQLLEE
-909 AKAEGVPQV
+909 AKAEGVPQDS
-918 AIDKLGRQMRDY
+918 IDKLARQMRDY

-940 ATSEFGKSIQRIQ
+940 ATSEFGKLIQKIQ

-978 TMKSLSNEQ
+978 TMKGLTNEQ
-987 IFGKGGIKVMGQEL
+987 IFGKGGLKVMGQEL

-1007 AGGEMA
+1007 AGGELA
-1013 SVVTRTHFTNRESA
+1013 SVVTRRHFTNRESS
-1027 AMKQLRELG
+1027 AMQRLRELG
-1036 YFDSQVGAAS
+1036 YFDNQVGAAS

-1055 LRQSL
+1055 LRQNL

-1080 RAGISWDYMF
+1080 RAGIAWDYMYD
-1090 NHLETISGHP
+1090 HLETITMHP
-1100 EGYPLTNAVEE
+1100 QGEPLTNAVEE
-1111 AYEHLRNLGLDTG
+1111 AHEALRNLG
-1124 KINELTVLGIKTKL
+1124 INQGDITQLTVL
-1138 GTATEADM
+1138 ATLVENGMADEADM

-1222 MVLMIAMGFASQE
+1222 MVLMISMGFASQE

-1267 GERVINT
+1267 GERVLNT

-1297 APVLSSITSMAGG
+1297 APVLSSITSMVGG
-1310 IADLIQQDTDMGVN
+1310 VTDLIEQDTEMGVN

>member
-1 MEPIYLTR
+1 MDLSK
-9 LLDAP
+9 LLDTP
-14 SATTTGVNP
+14 SAITTGVDP
-23 SVVNA
+23 SVVSA
-28 SEQPENL
+28 SELPENL
-35 QGLIPITKMFDVDT
+35 QGLSQVTKLFDVDT
-49 FEGADGNRY
+49 VEGSDGERY
-58 RVQGFDAPEVSKL
+58 RIQGFDAPEVSKMIG
-71 FRDNE
+71 DG

-99 MQDNGPFYIRDM
+99 MQDNGPFYIQDM
-111 DVDAAHDRKTGR
+111 GVDAAFGRKTGR
-123 VIDSQGRDVG
+123 LIDSQGRDVG
-133 EQMMLAGAVK
+133 EQMMIAGAFK
-143 IHEGVTADQLEDRAF
+143 PAKGVTADQLESVAF
-158 GQYARSLGYSDPNQ
+158 GKFVRSSGYSDPNQ

-188 EGYDPMVFKK
+188 EGYDPMVFKE

-235 SSSFG
+235 SSAFG
-240 SAFVG
+240 SALVG

-250 YGIASMIG
+250 YGMASMIG
-258 TVIGDKDLENW
+258 NSLGLEELENW

-275 RAGDELSQRAQ
+275 RAGDELSRRAQ

-300 FQFVANNVAMS
+300 FEFVANNVAMS

-347 QADDAKSAALALTGG
+347 QADDAKSASLALTGG
-362 VMQGAIDIFGGKV
+362 VMQGVIDVAGGKF
-375 LLSTFGKMGTPKE
+375 LLKSFGKMGTPKE
-388 ILKAGADEFKRLNIP
+388 ILEKGKEELIRLGKSP
-403 EETAALMTKQQLAK
+403 EDIANMTKIELAK

-422 ADIVK
+422 ADLVK
-427 KQIRSRERI
+427 GQIRSRERI
-436 GEILKGSGVGA
+436 GEVLKGVGISGS
-447 ASEAV
+447 SEAA

-466 LKDDSFNFTDAS
+466 LKDDSFNFTDAAD
-478 ERMISAAVAG
+478 RMVSAAVAG
-488 GSIGGAFSGAGG
+488 GSIGGAFSSAGS

-515 TADGSGVSNSGT
+515 TADGSGVSDSGT
-527 RAQEELAKYGGIA
+527 RAQEELAKYGKIA
-540 SNEENADRA
+540 TNEENADEA
-549 RLQVSIKNDIATDLL
+549 RVKSKA
-564 KKRQLGATLTQEET
+564 
-578 TKLREVQTD
+578 QTNQT

-595 RGDMDAEVKNL
+595 RGDMKAEVKNL
-606 SDLLWKGVSEI
+606 SDLLWKGVTEI

-645 MFGGELQKTFSGAT
+645 MFGGELQRTFSGAS
-659 FEEFKGNL
+659 FEEFKSNL
-667 AAKYE
+667 ASKYE
-672 NMVGDSTEIYAKL
+672 NIVGDSVEIYAKL
-685 NYGRRVSGKDRGRIS
+685 NYGRRVNSKDRGRIS
-700 DELYEIGQASVDKD
+700 DELYEIGQAAVDKD

-726 NEINAKRKGDQKID
+726 SEINAKRKGDQKID
-740 PNLAQDY
+740 PNLAQEY

-758 QAMWSD
+758 QAMYED
-764 QNKYY
+764 QNVYY
-769 KEAGGELGKVKNYL
+769 KESGKDLGKVKNYL
-783 ATFKTLDKAAVARE
+783 ATFKTLDKAAIARE
-797 QVKFK
+797 PVKFK
-802 ALLKGE
+802 VLLKEE
-808 YNLSDKAANDIV
+808 YNLSDKAADDIV
-820 ENILE
+820 ENILD

-830 DIDGLLNGDGAFSV
+830 DIDGLLDGDGAFSV

-861 AQNTKFAN
+861 AQNKKFAN

-895 VGINGNVINQLLEE
+895 VGVNGNVINQLLEE
-909 AKAEGVPQV
+909 AKAEGVPQDAV
-918 AIDKLGRQMRDY
+918 DKLGRQMRDY

-940 ATSEFGKSIQRIQ
+940 ATSEFGKLIQKIQ

-978 TMKSLSNEQ
+978 TMKGLSNEQ
-987 IFGKGGIKVMGQEL
+987 IFGKGGIKTMGKEL

-1007 AGGEMA
+1007 AGGELA
-1013 SVVTRTHFTNRESA
+1013 SVVTRKHFTNRESA
-1027 AMKQLRELG
+1027 AMQQLRELG

-1055 LRQSL
+1055 LRQNL

-1080 RAGISWDYMF
+1080 RAGIAWDYMF
-1090 NHLETISGHP
+1090 NHVETISNHP

-1124 KINELTVLGIKTKL
+1124 KISELNILGLKVKL
-1138 GTATEADM
+1138 DMATEAEL

-1287 EWAAGEVIGQ
+1287 EWAAGEVVGQ

-1310 IADLIQQDTDMGVN
+1310 TADLIQQDTDMGVN

-1345 ITGKNKNDWEI
+1345 ITGKNENDWEI